1 MATFGNVNLNY
12 MINTKLNQLNPI
24 IMPEYLFFMNPVV
37 LNENLN

>member
-1 MATFGNVNLNY
+1 MATSGNVNLNH

-24 IMPEYLFFMNPVV
+24 IMPEYLFLMNPEV